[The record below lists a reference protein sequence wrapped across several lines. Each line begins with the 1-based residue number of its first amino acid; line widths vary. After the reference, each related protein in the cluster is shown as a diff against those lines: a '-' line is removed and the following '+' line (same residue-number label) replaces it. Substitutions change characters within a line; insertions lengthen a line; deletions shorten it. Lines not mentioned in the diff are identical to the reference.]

1 MVNGCNIYA
10 DINSDRISNMKKF
23 KVIIILATSMII
35 SFSAVSAENDIT
47 VVGGV
52 EMAEVQNS
60 TAFNHVKKK
69 LGKWE
74 GKLTQ
79 GLTGAVYDASY
90 EFELTSGG
98 NTITETVIEDGV
110 QMLTTYSDN
119 DGELVIKHYCVLG
132 TEPIFKVDT
141 LSKKAIAIK
150 LDKSKSN
157 LHAEHENFVTDMKWT
172 MNSKDSMTF
181 EATVMFNGDL
191 TKNKAKLKRVY

>member
-1 MVNGCNIYA
+1 MNI
-10 DINSDRISNMKKF
+10 F
-23 KVIIILATSMII
+23 KVIIVLATSMII
-35 SFSAVSAENDIT
+35 SFSAFSAENETT

-52 EMAEVQNS
+52 EMPEVQNS

-150 LDKSKSN
+150 LDNSKSK

-181 EATVMFNGDL
+181 EATVMFDGEL

>member
-1 MVNGCNIYA
+1 MN
-10 DINSDRISNMKKF
+10 KF
-23 KVIIILATSMII
+23 RVIIVLATSMII
-35 SFSAVSAENDIT
+35 SFSAFSAENETT

-52 EMAEVQNS
+52 EMPEVQNS

-132 TEPIFKVDT
+132 TEPIFKVNT
-141 LSKKAIAIK
+141 LSKKTIAIK
-150 LDKSKSN
+150 LDQSKSN
-157 LHAEHENFVTDMKWT
+157 LHAEHESFVTDMKWT

-181 EATVMFNGDL
+181 ENTVMLDGEPTDNTAIL
-191 TKNKAKLKRVY
+191 ERVY

>member
-1 MVNGCNIYA
+1 MNI
-10 DINSDRISNMKKF
+10 F
-23 KVIIILATSMII
+23 KVIIVLATSMII
-35 SFSAVSAENDIT
+35 SFSAFSAENDIT

-52 EMAEVQNS
+52 EMPEVQNS

-141 LSKKAIAIK
+141 LSKMLKKGGDVEVNINVVSSDKAYKIK
-150 LDKSKSN
+150 LKDKRIIDRKTVN
-157 LHAEHENFVTDMKWT
+157 LI
-172 MNSKDSMTF
+172 
-181 EATVMFNGDL
+181 
-191 TKNKAKLKRVY
+191 KNHGISTTIH

>member
-1 MVNGCNIYA
+1 MNI
-10 DINSDRISNMKKF
+10 F

-35 SFSAVSAENDIT
+35 SFSAFSAENDTT

-52 EMAEVQNS
+52 EMPEVQNS

-157 LHAEHENFVTDMKWT
+157 LHAEHENFVTGMKWT

-181 EATVMFNGDL
+181 EATVMFDGEL
-191 TKNKAKLKRVY
+191 TKNKAKLKRSY

>member
-1 MVNGCNIYA
+1 MNI
-10 DINSDRISNMKKF
+10 F
-23 KVIIILATSMII
+23 KVIIVLATSMII
-35 SFSAVSAENDIT
+35 SFSAFSAENDTT

-52 EMAEVQNS
+52 EMPEVQNS
-60 TAFNHVKKK
+60 TAFNHIKKK

-119 DGELVIKHYCVLG
+119 DGELVIK
-132 TEPIFKVDT
+132 T
-141 LSKKAIAIK
+141 LLCTRYRTNI
-150 LDKSKSN
+150 
-157 LHAEHENFVTDMKWT
+157 
-172 MNSKDSMTF
+172 
-181 EATVMFNGDL
+181 
-191 TKNKAKLKRVY
+191 

>member
-1 MVNGCNIYA
+1 MNI
-10 DINSDRISNMKKF
+10 F
-23 KVIIILATSMII
+23 KVIIVLATSMVI
-35 SFSAVSAENDIT
+35 SFSAFSAENDTT

-52 EMAEVQNS
+52 EMPEVQNS

-79 GLTGAVYDASY
+79 GLTGAVYDVSY
-90 EFELTSGG
+90 EFQLTSGG
-98 NTITETVIEDGV
+98 NTITETIVEDGV
-110 QMLTTYSDN
+110 QMLSTYSDDN
-119 DGELVIKHYCVLG
+119 GELIIKHYCVLG

-141 LSKKAIAIK
+141 LSEKAIAIK
-150 LDKSKSN
+150 LDKAKSN

-181 EATVMFNGDL
+181 EATVMFDGEL

>member
-1 MVNGCNIYA
+1 MNI
-10 DINSDRISNMKKF
+10 F
-23 KVIIILATSMII
+23 KVIVVLTTTMII
-35 SFSAVSAENDIT
+35 SFSTFSAENDTT

-52 EMAEVQNS
+52 EMPKVQNS

-98 NTITETVIEDGV
+98 NTIIETVIEDGV

-132 TEPIFKVDT
+132 TEPIFKIDT

-157 LHAEHENFVTDMKWT
+157 LHAEHENFVTGMKWT

-181 EATVMFNGDL
+181 EATVMFDGEL

>member
-1 MVNGCNIYA
+1 MGYLCNIYA
-10 DINSDRISNMKKF
+10 DINNERISNMNIF
-23 KVIIILATSMII
+23 KVIIVLATSMII
-35 SFSAVSAENDIT
+35 SFSAFSAENDIT

-141 LSKKAIAIK
+141 LSKKTIAIK

-181 EATVMFNGDL
+181 EATVMFNGEL